1 MATVPPEQ
9 LSRRR
14 QETRARLLDAA
25 FRVFAAEGFGRATV
39 ERICEAAD
47 YTRGAFYS
55 NFTSLDEL
63 FLAMWE
69 ERTVRMVGDL
79 QRALDR
85 PTDDSQT
92 TEEMLAV
99 VLSAVPVNADWYRV
113 SLEFNAHAL
122 RNPGLRRAV
131 AAREAGI
138 ADALLPS
145 LEVALARAGRRV
157 TDRTALGQAL
167 IAVHDGTL
175 AQCLLEPD
183 DASVWERRNQLF
195 LNVLFSYTEER
206 PR

>member
-1 MATVPPEQ
+1 M
-9 LSRRR
+9 
-14 QETRARLLDAA
+14 LDAA

-79 QRALDR
+79 QRALAR
-85 PTDDSQT
+85 PVGTDSAEQ
-92 TEEMLAV
+92 MLSL
-99 VLSAVPVNADWYRV
+99 VLAAVPVDADWYRV
-113 SLEFNAHAL
+113 SLEFTAHAL

-131 AAREAGI
+131 AAREAAI
-138 ADALLPS
+138 VEALLPS
-145 LEVALARAGRRV
+145 LDDALGRTGRRV
-157 TDRTALGQAL
+157 TDRAALGQAL

-195 LNVLFSYTEER
+195 LNVLFSYTEEISDESHA
-206 PR
+206 

>member
-85 PTDDSQT
+85 PTDNTQT
-92 TEEMLAV
+92 TEQMLAV
-99 VLSAVPVNADWYRV
+99 VLAAVPVDADWYRV

-145 LEVALARAGRRV
+145 LEVALARAERRV